1 MSYRWISERG
11 KGGGRKGE
19 AISGNVEAAKS
30 GGESQGRLFLSI
42 YSSRWGASFINL
54 SLGERH
60 RLSIYRR

>member
-30 GGESQGRLFLSI
+30 GGEIFKQVKG
-42 YSSRWGASFINL
+42 GSFINL
-54 SLGERH
+54 QQQVKGIVYQFITGERQTQ
-60 RLSIYRR
+60 S